1 MTQGCV
7 SYLLHISRCDV
18 CSLVLQVTWYFW
30 KTRFMSVK
38 IQCVFLEGVYRASQ
52 ATLRKRGFSY
62 LGGVQYRNTHI
73 ILGEEAMNTVC
84 SNKIKN

>member
-1 MTQGCV
+1 MFVLLCSKLLGV
-7 SYLLHISRCDV
+7 SGRP
-18 CSLVLQVTWYFW
+18 VLCRLKY
-30 KTRFMSVK
+30 S
-38 IQCVFLEGVYRASQ
+38 VFLEGVYRASQ

-62 LGGVQYRNTHI
+62 LGGFQYRNTHI